1 MHPPSWTPIRPLR
14 FSGLQAQH
22 ADAENAPRPAT
33 SRRIRAARAS
43 AEPWN
48 GSERRKGR
56 HRGSLIRILDEP
68 MPTVAVVCGSR
79 SDLSTLKGCFDVLDS
94 YGIAWEASVISA
106 HRQPDALHAYVAEA
120 EAAGVRLFIGA
131 AGLAAHL
138 PGVLASLT
146 AKPVIGIPLDGGAL
160 GGADAL
166 YAVVQMPPGVPVAT
180 VAIGSAGAKNAGHL
194 AARILALA
202 DEVVAANVAA
212 FREDQASRAEL
223 RIDPRA

>member
-1 MHPPSWTPIRPLR
+1 
-14 FSGLQAQH
+14 
-22 ADAENAPRPAT
+22 
-33 SRRIRAARAS
+33 
-43 AEPWN
+43 
-48 GSERRKGR
+48 
-56 HRGSLIRILDEP
+56 

-94 YGIAWEASVISA
+94 YGIGWEASVISA
-106 HRQPDALHAYVAEA
+106 HRQADALHAYVADA
-120 EAAGVRLFIGA
+120 EASGVRLFIGA

-146 AKPVIGIPLDGGAL
+146 TKPVIGIPLDGGAL

-194 AARILALA
+194 AARILALSDA
-202 DEVVAANVAA
+202 VVARAVTA
-212 FREDQASRAEL
+212 FRDEQATRAEL

>member
-1 MHPPSWTPIRPLR
+1 MASPS
-14 FSGLQAQH
+14 
-22 ADAENAPRPAT
+22 
-33 SRRIRAARAS
+33 
-43 AEPWN
+43 
-48 GSERRKGR
+48 
-56 HRGSLIRILDEP
+56 
-68 MPTVAVVCGSR
+68 VAVVCGSR
-79 SDLSTLKGCFDVLDS
+79 SDLPSLKGCFEVLDS

-106 HRQPDALHAYVAEA
+106 HRQADALHAYVAEA
-120 EAAGVRLFIGA
+120 EAAGVRLFVGA

-146 AKPVIGIPLDGGAL
+146 SRPVIGIPLDGGSL

-202 DEVVAANVAA
+202 DDELAERVTG
-212 FREDQASRAEL
+212 FRAEQATKAEL

>member
-1 MHPPSWTPIRPLR
+1 
-14 FSGLQAQH
+14 
-22 ADAENAPRPAT
+22 
-33 SRRIRAARAS
+33 
-43 AEPWN
+43 
-48 GSERRKGR
+48 
-56 HRGSLIRILDEP
+56 

-79 SDLSTLKGCFDVLDS
+79 SDLPSLRGCFEVLDS

-106 HRQPDALHAYVAEA
+106 HRQADALHAYVVEA
-120 EAAGVRLFIGA
+120 EASGVRLFIGA

-146 AKPVIGIPLDGGAL
+146 VKPVIGIPLDGGSL

-194 AARILALA
+194 AARILALSDA
-202 DEVVAANVAA
+202 SVAERVTR
-212 FREDQASRAEL
+212 FRDDQATKAEL
-223 RIDPRA
+223 RIDPRAAT

>member
-1 MHPPSWTPIRPLR
+1 
-14 FSGLQAQH
+14 
-22 ADAENAPRPAT
+22 
-33 SRRIRAARAS
+33 
-43 AEPWN
+43 
-48 GSERRKGR
+48 
-56 HRGSLIRILDEP
+56 

-106 HRQPDALHAYVAEA
+106 HRQPDALHAYVADA

-194 AARILALA
+194 AARILAIA
-202 DEVVAANVAA
+202 DEGIAANVAA